1 MVADAPKWFREWLTQ
16 DRLAAEP
23 GLSVKDAKAVLTQ
36 PEIRAAEKLLE
47 HALRSRGLP
56 DYTWEER
63 FALAILVAN
72 YSLQQRVRGKK
83 SIGPAKEKAE
93 YRRNHVN
100 LLLRYVVEKRYR
112 DNPKA
117 LKTVM
122 KIIEWLDD
130 IGIEASEPQVRRD
143 INAALKLGP
152 LPAR

>member
-1 MVADAPKWFREWLTQ
+1 
-16 DRLAAEP
+16 
-23 GLSVKDAKAVLTQ
+23 
-36 PEIRAAEKLLE
+36 
-47 HALRSRGLP
+47 
-56 DYTWEER
+56 
-63 FALAILVAN
+63 
-72 YSLQQRVRGKK
+72 
-83 SIGPAKEKAE
+83 
-93 YRRNHVN
+93 